1 MVWIGLPRGI
11 PLVCATTTAPDAAQP
26 VVATA
31 LGIGVD
37 RMSTAGKSNG
47 TARVLGILTVIA
59 GLVFVVAGAVTW
71 GAVASNLAAE
81 KITVSPDAAHFG
93 NQAVNSPWTAWY
105 QADAIKH
112 HSLKASN
119 NLTYAE
125 LGAAITAKQND
136 LKSQGMSDA
145 DIAKNSDVVALQSQ
159 RTTVMTGSFLRSS
172 LFTSVIAF
180 GVAFFAF
187 GVGVVSL
194 LVGWAILRLSRPVV
208 VTTPV
213 PQTTADT
220 AV

>member
-1 MVWIGLPRGI
+1 M
-11 PLVCATTTAPDAAQP
+11 ANAAK
-26 VVATA
+26 
-31 LGIGVD
+31 G
-37 RMSTAGKSNG
+37 NG
-47 TARVLGILTVIA
+47 TVRVLGILTVIA
-59 GLVFVVAGAVTW
+59 GAIFVIAGAVTW
-71 GAVASNLAAE
+71 GAVSANLAAE

-136 LKSQGMSDA
+136 LKSQGMSA
-145 DIAKNSDVVALQSQ
+145 EDIAKNTDVVTLQGQ

-180 GVAFFAF
+180 GVALFAF
-187 GVGVVSL
+187 GVGVVAL
-194 LVGWAILRLSRPVV
+194 LVGWALVRVSRPVA
-208 VTTPV
+208 VTAA
-213 PQTTADT
+213 PQPTTVD

>member
-1 MVWIGLPRGI
+1 MSRNNG
-11 PLVCATTTAPDAAQP
+11 
-26 VVATA
+26 VV
-31 LGIGVD
+31 
-37 RMSTAGKSNG
+37 K
-47 TARVLGILTVIA
+47 VLGIITVVA
-59 GLVFVVAGAVTW
+59 GAVFVIAGAVTW
-71 GAVASNLAAE
+71 GAVSSNLAAE

-119 NLTYAE
+119 GLTYAE
-125 LGAAITAKQND
+125 LGTAITAKQND
-136 LKSQGMSDA
+136 LKNQGMSAD
-145 DIAKNSDVVALQSQ
+145 DIAKNTDVVALTSQ
-159 RTTVMTGSFLRSS
+159 RNTVMTGSFLRSS

-194 LVGWAILRLSRPVV
+194 LVGWALIRASAPVV
-208 VTTPV
+208 VAAPAAPPTTV
-213 PQTTADT
+213 NT

>member
-1 MVWIGLPRGI
+1 M
-11 PLVCATTTAPDAAQP
+11 ANAAK
-26 VVATA
+26 
-31 LGIGVD
+31 G
-37 RMSTAGKSNG
+37 NG
-47 TARVLGILTVIA
+47 TVKVLGILTIIA
-59 GLVFVVAGAVTW
+59 GVIFVIAGAVTW
-71 GAVASNLAAE
+71 GAVSANLAAE

-105 QADAIKH
+105 QADIIRH

-136 LKSQGMSDA
+136 LKSQGMSAD
-145 DIAKNSDVVALQSQ
+145 DIAKNTDVVTLQGQ

-180 GVAFFAF
+180 GIAVFAF

-194 LVGWAILRLSRPVV
+194 IVGWALVRLSRPVV
-208 VTTPV
+208 VA
-213 PQTTADT
+213 TAS
-220 AV
+220 ASAPGHAI

>member
-1 MVWIGLPRGI
+1 M
-11 PLVCATTTAPDAAQP
+11 
-26 VVATA
+26 ATA
-31 LGIGVD
+31 AKG
-37 RMSTAGKSNG
+37 NG
-47 TARVLGILTVIA
+47 TVRVLGILTVIV

-71 GAVASNLAAE
+71 GAVTSNIAAE
-81 KITVSPDAAHFG
+81 KITVAPDAAHFG
-93 NQAVNSPWTAWY
+93 NRAVNSPWTAWY

-145 DIAKNSDVVALQSQ
+145 DIAKNSDILALQGQ

-180 GVAFFAF
+180 GVALFAF
-187 GVGVVSL
+187 GVGVVTL
-194 LVGWAILRLSRPVV
+194 LVGWALIRLSRPVAIA
-208 VTTPV
+208 V
-213 PQTTADT
+213 PPAPSTA

>member
-1 MVWIGLPRGI
+1 M
-11 PLVCATTTAPDAAQP
+11 ANAAK
-26 VVATA
+26 
-31 LGIGVD
+31 G
-37 RMSTAGKSNG
+37 NG
-47 TARVLGILTVIA
+47 TVRVLGILTVIA
-59 GLVFVVAGAVTW
+59 GAIFVIAGAVTW
-71 GAVASNLAAE
+71 GAVSANLAAE

-136 LKSQGMSDA
+136 LKSQGMSA
-145 DIAKNSDVVALQSQ
+145 EDIAKNTDVVTLQGQ
-159 RTTVMTGSFLRSS
+159 RSTVMTGSFLRSS

-180 GVAFFAF
+180 GVALFAF
-187 GVGVVSL
+187 GVGVVAL
-194 LVGWAILRLSRPVV
+194 LVGWALVRVSRPMA
-208 VTTPV
+208 VTAA
-213 PQTTADT
+213 PQPTTAE

>member
-1 MVWIGLPRGI
+1 M
-11 PLVCATTTAPDAAQP
+11 ANAA
-26 VVATA
+26 
-31 LGIGVD
+31 
-37 RMSTAGKSNG
+37 SNR
-47 TARVLGILTVIA
+47 TVRVLGILTVIA
-59 GLVFVVAGAVTW
+59 GAIFVIAGAVTW
-71 GAVASNLAAE
+71 GAVASNLAGE

-93 NQAVNSPWTAWY
+93 NQSVNSPWTAWY

-145 DIAKNSDVVALQSQ
+145 DIAKNSDVVALQGQ
-159 RTTVMTGSFLRSS
+159 RSTVMTGSFLRSS

-194 LVGWAILRLSRPVV
+194 LVGWALVRVSRPL
-208 VTTPV
+208 PAEV
-213 PQTTADT
+213 PATLPAAGG

>member
-1 MVWIGLPRGI
+1 MANA
-11 PLVCATTTAPDAAQP
+11 AT
-26 VVATA
+26 
-31 LGIGVD
+31 
-37 RMSTAGKSNG
+37 SNG
-47 TARVLGILTVIA
+47 TVKVLGVLTVVLGA
-59 GLVFVVAGAVTW
+59 VFVIAGAVTW

-112 HSLKASN
+112 HALKASN

-136 LKSQGMSDA
+136 LKSQGMSAA
-145 DIAKNSDVVALQSQ
+145 DIAKNADVVALQGQ
-159 RTTVMTGSFLRSS
+159 RNTVMTASFLRSS

-187 GVGVVSL
+187 GVGVVAL
-194 LVGWAILRLSRPVV
+194 IVGWALVRVSRPALVEA
-208 VTTPV
+208 PV
-213 PQTTADT
+213 APAPAGPT
-220 AV
+220 V

>member
-1 MVWIGLPRGI
+1 M
-11 PLVCATTTAPDAAQP
+11 ANAAK
-26 VVATA
+26 
-31 LGIGVD
+31 G
-37 RMSTAGKSNG
+37 NG
-47 TARVLGILTVIA
+47 TVRVLGILTVIA
-59 GLVFVVAGAVTW
+59 GAIFVIAGAVTW
-71 GAVASNLAAE
+71 GAVSANLAAE

-136 LKSQGMSDA
+136 LKSQGMSA
-145 DIAKNSDVVALQSQ
+145 TDIAKNTDVVTLQGQ
-159 RTTVMTGSFLRSS
+159 RSTVMTGSFLRSS

-180 GVAFFAF
+180 GVALFAF
-187 GVGVVSL
+187 GVGVVAL
-194 LVGWAILRLSRPVV
+194 LVGWALVRVSRPVA
-208 VTTPV
+208 VTV
-213 PQTTADT
+213 APQPTTAD